1 MRKALTPILVLSGLL
16 VAGSANAQF
25 VYEGFNYDL
34 APTMP
39 SGFASNNINGLN
51 GGTGFQNAWGLPNAS
66 GNPWGQ
72 IVTGLNYTDGNGHA
86 LVTSGNALQI
96 GTNGGFASAS
106 TPQRIFTNSSSAA
119 NLGLLAAANS
129 STPGVIW
136 MSFLY
141 QREGDST
148 GAPFFRQSNL
158 GLFQGTSEKLDVGGP
173 NTSASVNN
181 NLSVWSTGTGGTA
194 HPGSAPLQSTTP
206 VFSANAQ
213 FIVLELTVD
222 TTTANDGVSVW
233 FNPTDLSNLGA
244 PTLTSTAEVDL
255 SGVND
260 LRFQAGGSNAN
271 GTNALFLADE
281 FRIGYTVGDVT
292 PFTIVPEPT
301 AIAFATIGGIS
312 LYVWRRR
319 RSLQ

>member
-1 MRKALTPILVLSGLL
+1 MRKALTPILALSALL

-25 VYEGFNYDL
+25 VYEGFNYDP
-34 APTMP
+34 AATMP

-51 GGTGFQNAWGLPNAS
+51 GGTGFQNAWGIPNAS

-72 IVTGLNYTDGNGHA
+72 IVAGLNYTDASGHA
-86 LVTSGNALQI
+86 LVTSGNALQV
-96 GTNGGFASAS
+96 GTNGNFASAS
-106 TPQRIFTNSSSAA
+106 TPQRIFTNISSAA
-119 NLGLLAAANS
+119 NLGLLAAGNS
-129 STPGVIW
+129 GVIW

-141 QREGDST
+141 QREGDPN

-173 NTSASVNN
+173 NTSATVNN
-181 NLSVWSTGTGGTA
+181 NLSLWSTGTGG
-194 HPGSAPLQSTTP
+194 HPGTAPLQSSTS
-206 VFSANAQ
+206 VFSSGAQ

-281 FRIGYTVGDVT
+281 LRIGYTAGDVT
-292 PFTIVPEPT
+292 PFVSTVPEPT
-301 AIAFATIGGIS
+301 SIAFATVAGIS

-319 RSLQ
+319 RSYR